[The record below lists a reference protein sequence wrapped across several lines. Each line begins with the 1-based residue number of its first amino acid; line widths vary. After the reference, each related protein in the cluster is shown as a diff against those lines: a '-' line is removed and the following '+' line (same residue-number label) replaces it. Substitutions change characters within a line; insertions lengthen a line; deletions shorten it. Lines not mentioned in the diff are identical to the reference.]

1 VSLYGTGRSEGI
13 GAVALIA
20 AIVFVVHALGGG
32 VGADATVLA
41 TLRGACLPA
50 LGGMLCYRFLRS
62 QRRSR
67 FAAFLAGAA
76 YGLSPW
82 LLAIGAAPREQLA
95 AALAPLAL
103 EAACR
108 CDRPDQR
115 GAWLPWA
122 GICLALPF
130 AAGATVVGAFAGGL
144 AVLSLVR
151 TMLCGDQQSGTPSWG
166 ALLRTLA
173 VAAFV
178 AGNLLWL
185 DPLAD
190 WLGAPRS
197 PTVAEVLTTHR
208 PHAIG
213 LDLAAMLR
221 VPGPALL
228 AFALLGLLRRQKHVD
243 ASTWWAMAA
252 AGSVPTLLGA
262 IDAFEAIAPASATAT
277 AVQAAAWWCTLFAMC
292 VLAAA
297 GLDDFLD
304 LPLRRRT
311 ALPWLLAIAVAAAP
325 LLPAFGA
332 RVPHREWPLTATL
345 VGLPLLLTTW
355 RRLGILRFKN
365 WLAAAAML
373 ALAIPAL
380 QTSVATTPPT
390 APVAETTAPAPWQPP
405 AWYYTGLLLAVAFV
419 GFDSWSAW
427 RRRQKAR
434 PTPSAAKAAITK
446 KATPAK
452 CR

>member
-1 VSLYGTGRSEGI
+1 MSLYGTGRSEGI

-20 AIVFVVHALGGG
+20 AIVLTMHALGGG
-32 VGADATVLA
+32 VGADATMLA
-41 TLRGACLPA
+41 ALCSACLPA
-50 LGGMLCYRFLRS
+50 LGGMLCYRFLRA

-67 FAAFLAGAA
+67 FAAFLVGAA

-82 LLAIGAAPREQLA
+82 LIAIGVAPREQLA

-108 CDRPDQR
+108 CDRPDDR
-115 GAWLPWA
+115 DAWLPWA

-130 AAGATVVGAFAGGL
+130 VAGVTVVGAFVGGL
-144 AVLSLVR
+144 ALLSLAR
-151 TMLCGDQQSGTPSWG
+151 TMLCGDQNSGTPSSA
-166 ALLRTLA
+166 ALVRALCM
-173 VAAFV
+173 AAFV

-185 DPLAD
+185 DPLAA
-190 WLGAPRS
+190 WLGAPRP
-197 PTVAEVLTTHR
+197 PTVADVLTAHR
-208 PHAIG
+208 PHALG

-221 VPGPALL
+221 VPGSALL

-243 ASTWWAMAA
+243 ASTWWALAA

-262 IDAFEAIAPASATAT
+262 IDAFEAIAPPGAAATT
-277 AVQAAAWWCTLFAMC
+277 LQAAAWWCTLFAMC

-380 QTSVATTPPT
+380 QTNVASTPPA
-390 APVAETTAPAPWQPP
+390 APAMETLAPAPWHPP
-405 AWYYTGLLLAVAFV
+405 AWYYTGLLLAVVFAC
-419 GFDSWSAW
+419 FDSWSAW

-434 PTPSAAKAAITK
+434 PTPTAAKAAITR
-446 KATPAK
+446 KATPSK
-452 CR
+452 RR